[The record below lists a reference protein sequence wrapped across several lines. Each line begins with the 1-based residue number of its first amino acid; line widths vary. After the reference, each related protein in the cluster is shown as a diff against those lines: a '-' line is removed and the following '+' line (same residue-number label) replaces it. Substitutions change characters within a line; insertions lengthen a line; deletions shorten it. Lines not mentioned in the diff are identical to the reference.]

1 MRMAYR
7 LEKFS
12 RYRHW
17 LQPIPTA
24 RPQTA
29 LASCGG
35 CGHHAIAALTF
46 GKLGWLSFSGFLPPT
61 SGETHENKLSV
72 ERAIASN
79 PSA

>member
-1 MRMAYR
+1 MQMAYR

-17 LQPIPTA
+17 QQPRPIA

-29 LASCGG
+29 LDSCGG
-35 CGHHAIAALTF
+35 CGHDAIAALTF

-61 SGETHENKLSV
+61 FGETHENNSSL
-72 ERAIASN
+72 ERAIALY